1 MKKKNRNFMSLSFIG
16 LCLLGANSFVYAEEL
31 GVFPLK
37 TVQAFKFEQFPAN
50 VAVTSAIAK
59 PILTTKLAKQYKTVI
74 TLSMAEPANFAG
86 HYRVVT
92 WGCGTDCR
100 GFAILNKLS
109 GVAYTLPGVEYVAGI
124 MGNEEER
131 LDFKSDSRLFVI
143 SGLVNDETEGKFYY
157 LWERERLKLLAKMPL
172 VKQSYSD

>member
-1 MKKKNRNFMSLSFIG
+1 MKKRHRNFKSLSFIG
-16 LCLLGANSFVYAEEL
+16 LYLLGANSFVSAEEL
-31 GVFPLK
+31 SDFPLK
-37 TVQAFKFEQFPAN
+37 TVQAFKFEQYPAIV
-50 VAVTSAIAK
+50 VATSAIAK

-74 TLSMAEPANFAG
+74 TLAMSEPANFAG

-109 GVAYTLPGVEYVAGI
+109 GVAYTLPGVKYVAGI
-124 MGNEEER
+124 MGNAEER
-131 LDFKSDSRLFVI
+131 LDFKGDSRLFVI

-157 LWERERLKLLAKMPL
+157 LWERERLKLLVKMPL

>member
-1 MKKKNRNFMSLSFIG
+1 MY
-16 LCLLGANSFVYAEEL
+16 LLGANSFVSAEEL
-31 GVFPLK
+31 SDFSLK

-59 PILTTKLAKQYKTVI
+59 PILTTKLAKQYKTAI
-74 TLSMAEPANFAG
+74 TLAMAEPANFAG

-100 GFAILNKLS
+100 GFAILNKLT

-172 VKQSYSD
+172 VKQSYAD